1 MNWKPGDMAIVKNC
15 GTAPEYN
22 GEIVHIKSYPYL
34 CNKTLTEYL
43 VDISPLGVYCKANV
57 VVLFPIDYDGYDT
70 TSWDDCVWKPKEL
83 VRVDE
88 CTH

>member
-15 GTAPEYN
+15 GT
-22 GEIVHIKSYPYL
+22 
-34 CNKTLTEYL
+34 NKTLTEYL
-43 VDISPLGVYCKANV
+43 VDISPIGVYCKANV